1 MEAAVIQPPPYSE
14 NTKQVNDIM
23 ELVRLLLN
31 NGADPNVVSDNSSID
46 GDQTTVLT
54 RAVEQNYGSQLNCK
68 R

>member
-54 RAVEQNYGSQLNCK
+54 RAVGQNYGSQLNCK